1 MPVNREKQMRHA
13 IIRSFDVLVW
23 LMAVLMALGGL
34 IVGGMTMGQ
43 GMAGQGLAIMVG
55 GVLYAVIFVGFLFM
69 IVGIYEN
76 TKRTAEAL
84 ERQAR

>member
-1 MPVNREKQMRHA
+1 MRHA

-23 LMAVLMALGGL
+23 LMAILIALGGL
-34 IVGGMTMGQ
+34 VVGGMAMGQ

-55 GVLYAVIFVGFLFM
+55 GVLYAIIFAGLLFM
-69 IVGIYEN
+69 VVGIYEN
-76 TKRTAEAL
+76 TKRTAELL